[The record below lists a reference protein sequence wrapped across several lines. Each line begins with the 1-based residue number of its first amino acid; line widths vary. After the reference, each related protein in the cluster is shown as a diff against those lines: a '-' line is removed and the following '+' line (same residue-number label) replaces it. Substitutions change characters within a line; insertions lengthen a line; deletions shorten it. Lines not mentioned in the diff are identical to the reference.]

1 VAETWAWRRAAARL
15 CARLLDPFR
24 TGAGVDLWL
33 VLAFV
38 AINTIVLINALRH
51 DPLIGYDAPGHLRYI
66 QALAGG
72 SLPTVDQTGEFFSPP
87 LPYVIGACATA
98 WWGASVAEAG
108 KAAQLFQVLVSLL
121 TTYSLLALGRE
132 MGPGEGRTRLY
143 ALVLLG
149 MLPVYYKSFAM
160 VRGEPYVALMAVLAA
175 LLWLRLTT
183 SVWRWERDAVV
194 LGVVLGLAALSRQ
207 WAFMLFPALLVHGAL
222 VASKD
227 RSRWC
232 RHLAALAVACVVAAV
247 VGGWFYLSLLARHG
261 TIMAFNRPG
270 APSFSLRNQPVSFYL
285 GTGNGKLFRDPLR
298 PSFPNQLVPQLYS
311 ETWGDY
317 GGYFIWWG
325 RRSAD
330 GGLLTGKRV
339 ARLLERHPAP
349 AWLRTNRDTIGPF
362 LGRVNLVS
370 LLPSA
375 LGLAGLAMGCIS
387 LLRFTIRRVP
397 APEDGHHALLV
408 LMVGAF
414 LAGYLW
420 FLIMHPSPGAGDT
433 IKATYVLHAFPLLAM
448 LAAGFLDR
456 VRVRSRMAQRLVLVG
471 IGLVLLHNL
480 PALFSRFV
488 PG

>member
-1 VAETWAWRRAAARL
+1 MAETWEWRRAAARL
-15 CARLLDPFR
+15 GARLLDPFR
-24 TGAGVDLWL
+24 TGAGVDLFL
-33 VLAFV
+33 VLAFA

-51 DPLIGYDAPGHLRYI
+51 DPFIGYDAAGHLRYI

-87 LPYVIGACATA
+87 LPYAIGACAMA

-121 TTYSLLALGRE
+121 TTYFLLVLARE
-132 MGPGEGRTRLY
+132 VRPDHGRTRLY
-143 ALVLLG
+143 ALALLG

-160 VRGEPYVALMAVLAA
+160 VRGEPYVALMAVLSVV
-175 LLWLRLTT
+175 LWLRLTT
-183 SVWRWERDAVV
+183 SVEKWVRGAVA

-232 RHLAALAVACVVAAV
+232 RYLAALAVACAV
-247 VGGWFYLSLLARHG
+247 SALVGGWFYLSLHARHS
-261 TIMAFNRPG
+261 TILAFNRPG
-270 APSFSLRNQPVSFYL
+270 APSFSLRNQPASFYL

-325 RRSAD
+325 RHGAD
-330 GGLLTGKRV
+330 GGLLTGMRV

-349 AWLRTNRDTIGPF
+349 AWLRTNRDTVGPY

-375 LGLAGLAMGCIS
+375 LGLAGLSMGCVS
-387 LLRFTIRRVP
+387 LLRFIVRRVP

-408 LMVGAF
+408 VVIGAF

-420 FLIMHPSPGAGDT
+420 FLIMHPSTGAGDT
-433 IKATYVLHAFPLLAM
+433 IKATYMLQAFPPLAV
-448 LAAGFLDR
+448 LAASLLDR
-456 VRVRSRMAQRLVLVG
+456 LRVRSRLAHRLVLVG